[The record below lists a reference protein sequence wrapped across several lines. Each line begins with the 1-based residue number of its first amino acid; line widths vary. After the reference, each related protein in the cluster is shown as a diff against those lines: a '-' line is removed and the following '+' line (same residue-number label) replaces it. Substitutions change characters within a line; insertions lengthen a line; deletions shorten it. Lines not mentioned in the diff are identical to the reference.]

1 VLTKVFVVLLVV
13 SSLLLSAAVVVFVN
27 KVEDFTATSKKQGTD
42 LKNAKAELLAAQSDA
57 KSAKD
62 ANVLQA
68 NNFAAREADLTK
80 QISAGEA
87 KVQELSASLAQATKD
102 AQVKDM
108 TSKGISDAL
117 RASQEENKGLSTL
130 VAEIRTKNDEL
141 LKQNGELNTQLTV
154 LDNKLRAT
162 DRALAYEQE
171 HSAELQGEIKNLQGG
186 GAGKPAA
193 GGASMSASPI
203 NAVVRSVDIIGG
215 KKYATI
221 SVGSADNVA
230 KGMKFNIV
238 NHNTAEYLGTLTVD
252 KVDINEAIGQVE
264 GSKIDKIQPGVDA
277 KTQL

>member
-1 VLTKVFVVLLVV
+1 LNFLTKMFVILLVV

-27 KVEDFTATSKKQGTD
+27 KVEDFKTTGAAQ
-42 LKNAKAELLAAQSDA
+42 AKALKGAQSERDA
-57 KSAKD
+57 ARADADSTRAQAVAAAKD
-62 ANVLQA
+62 
-68 NNFAAREADLTK
+68 FSAREADLTK
-80 QISAGEA
+80 QINGAEA
-87 KVQELSASLAQATKD
+87 KAQELSASVAQATKD

-108 TSKGISDAL
+108 TNKGISDAL
-117 RASQEENKGLSTL
+117 RAAQEENKGLSTL
-130 VAEIRTKNDEL
+130 VAEIRNKNDEL

-171 HSAELQGEIKNLQGG
+171 HSAELQGELKNLQGG
-186 GAGKPAA
+186 GAKPA
-193 GGASMSASPI
+193 GGASMSSTPI

-238 NHNTAEYLGTLTVD
+238 NRNTAEYLGTLTVD
-252 KVDINEAIGQVE
+252 RVDVNEAIGQVE
-264 GSKIDKIQPGVDA
+264 GSKIDKVQPGVEA